1 MRRSSPRKRAR
12 EADADA
18 CCAFGAAT
26 RARHA
31 LEAESQQ
38 PAVQQP
44 QPETSSDEDTCSTA
58 STETCGDKVAPI
70 LAAAPAKRKILRH
83 FETALLHSTSAALT
97 AEKEKVVATLTAA
110 GESRLSNA
118 HGVFLEQ
125 HCANATREECAFVD
139 GCLRLWFTA
148 GTGGD
153 FKELFDMLEKH
164 GKLTLSEALARCA
177 QPPSPRDDQPCP
189 APSPTDGSRALHV
202 APIHDRE
209 ECAANEPFGQD
220 WCEIFVPI
228 RILITLRRMKVLP
241 AGGCVV
247 CDTSDVAVGGRVL
260 PCSHR
265 CAHALARVASRS
277 AAPRRVDDR
286 LTRCSPCCT
295 RAGCAAVASQSCTK
309 RRCSPTGARR
319 RAARCAAA
327 RAQRPRGGTRRRRRA
342 PRCWRARSRCA
353 RKPGPAAMRGLCYLW
368 CRASN
373 TMRSGSAAWSPQLR

>member
-44 QPETSSDEDTCSTA
+44 QPETSSDEDSCSTA

-164 GKLTLSEALARCA
+164 GKLTLSEALAR
-177 QPPSPRDDQPCP
+177 
-189 APSPTDGSRALHV
+189 
-202 APIHDRE
+202 E

-220 WCEIFVPI
+220 WCEIFVPL

-265 CAHALARVASRS
+265 VCGGCFPKLHKTAVLADGR
-277 AAPRRVDDR
+277 AAPRCP
-286 LTRCSPCCT
+286 LC
-295 RAGCAAVASQSCTK
+295 
-309 RRCSPTGARR
+309 R
-319 RAARCAAA
+319 RACPKTTGWHAA
-327 RAQRPRGGTRRRRRA
+327 PA
-342 PRCWRARSRCA
+342 P
-353 RKPGPAAMRGLCYLW
+353 GAALLAGAL
-368 CRASN
+368 
-373 TMRSGSAAWSPQLR
+373 